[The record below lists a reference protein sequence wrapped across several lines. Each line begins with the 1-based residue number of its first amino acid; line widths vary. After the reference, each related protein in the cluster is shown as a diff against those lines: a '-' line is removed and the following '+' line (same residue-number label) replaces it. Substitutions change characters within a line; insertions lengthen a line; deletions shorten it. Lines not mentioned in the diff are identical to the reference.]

1 MIHVDHADI
10 AWAAGVFEGEGT
22 VVVQWST
29 RSPRQYVQLVVAMTD
44 EDVVREFA
52 RVVGVGSVNGPRANG
67 KLGRKPIWKWSAAGT
82 KAEAV
87 LALPGF
93 ADRLGARRSERIAQC
108 RAAAAGACA

>member
-1 MIHVDHADI
+1 MIPVDHADI
-10 AWAAGVFEGEGT
+10 AWAAGLFEGEGT

-29 RSPRQYVQLVVAMTD
+29 RSPRKYVQLVIAMTD

-52 RVVGVGSVNGPRANG
+52 RVVGGVGSVNGPRMNG

-82 KAEAV
+82 KAETV

-93 ADRLGARRSERIAQC
+93 VDRLGARRTSRIAEC
-108 RAAAAGACA
+108 RAAAAGA